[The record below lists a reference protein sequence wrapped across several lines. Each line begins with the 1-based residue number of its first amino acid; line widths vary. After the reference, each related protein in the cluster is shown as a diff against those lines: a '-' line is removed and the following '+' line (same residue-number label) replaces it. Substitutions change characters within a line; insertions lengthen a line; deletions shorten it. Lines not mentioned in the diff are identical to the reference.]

1 MGSSPELEGQNAD
14 LCCSLRCGSHR
25 STQDTPEGIDD
36 VTTAKGMRKGDRT
49 KAAILVAARE
59 AFHQG
64 GFGGSSI
71 RGIAAQVNIDPSMV
85 IRYFG
90 SKQELFA
97 AAVSVELGLPD
108 LTLVTKSR
116 HGRVLVEHFVS
127 RWEGEKSDDVLVMLL
142 RSAMT
147 HEDAADH
154 LRTVF
159 ARQVVG
165 ALRPVIDTSELSRR
179 SGLITSQMLG
189 LAVTRYILRL
199 PVMTEQSPAHVIR
212 DFSPTIQRYL
222 HGSLPRTRP

>member
-1 MGSSPELEGQNAD
+1 
-14 LCCSLRCGSHR
+14 
-25 STQDTPEGIDD
+25 
-36 VTTAKGMRKGDRT
+36 MRKGDRT

-64 GFGGSSI
+64 GFGGSSV
-71 RGIAAQVNIDPSMV
+71 RGIAARAKIDPSMV

-97 AAVSVELGLPD
+97 AAVGVDLDLPD
-108 LTLVTKSR
+108 LTQVPKSR
-116 HGRVLVEHFVS
+116 HGKVLVEHFVS
-127 RWEGEKSDDVLVMLL
+127 RWEGEKNDDVLVMLL

-147 HEDAADH
+147 NEDAAEH
-154 LRTVF
+154 LRKVF
-159 ARQVVG
+159 ARQVIG
-165 ALRPVIDTSELSRR
+165 ALRPVVDKSELRRR

-199 PVMTEQSPAHVIR
+199 PVMAEQSPAQVIR

-222 HGSLPRTRP
+222 QGTLPS